1 MKNVARIVVLLVA
14 MLMITVP
21 AYAWK
26 ASVKLGNSSNRLDF
40 LKEYSENGNE
50 MTKDNRKQ
58 FVDIEHSLTQLYL
71 ELCYDKNRI
80 FQPYVLLGTGAI
92 TEVTAVYM
100 PTNEDVTFKGEY
112 GLLYGYGIRSEI
124 KINEKISLLAD
135 GSCIEQGG
143 DLEDYSG
150 KMNSKQI
157 YLSALLKYYITDKF
171 AISAGPAL
179 LDEDLEG
186 ELKNAGQQWI
196 KKREGKE
203 EPYNLMKGENEW
215 KRKIERDSSQLRNLI
230 LRRLRKG
237 KKIRMIGKNSLT

>member
-150 KMNSKQI
+150 KMKSKQL

-186 ELKNAGQQWI
+186 ELNNFKGISTVDW
-196 KKREGKE
+196 KTGEEG
-203 EPYNLMKGENEW
+203 GGIGS
-215 KRKIERDSSQLRNLI
+215 KIVLEFQDSDHSSISLELRNGNE
-230 LRRLRKG
+230 RA
-237 KKIRMIGKNSLT
+237 MSLSVSYNW